1 MSGYRLL
8 DPAAIELTN
17 AVTFYEDYTS
27 KLGTT
32 FLDEFERAIELI
44 VDMPDAWSPVTKR
57 IRRFHL
63 RRFPYSLL
71 YSIVDGNIVIISV
84 FHQHRRPNSW
94 RKNLG

>member
-8 DPAAIELTN
+8 DPAAIELTS
-17 AVTFYEDYTS
+17 AATFYEEYTS
-27 KLGTT
+27 NLGAT
-32 FLDEFERAIELI
+32 FLDEWAIELI
-44 VDMPDAWSPVTKR
+44 VDIPDAWSLVTKR

-71 YSIVDGNIVIISV
+71 YSIVDGNMVIISV

-94 RKNLG
+94 RENLG